1 MLDPG
6 SFDTLPEEIVR
17 IFQEL
22 EDAVIADI
30 CRRLRQEGYITATAE
45 IRISSLLGI
54 GMSDAGIRQ
63 AITKA
68 LGISEAK
75 LEELY
80 QAAAKESQRFDAEVY
95 KRRGQEAVK
104 PEDNDRLQTAI
115 RAQAAQTQ
123 GEFDNFTGSLGFSVL
138 QAGRRV
144 FLPVSE
150 GYQHALNRAQVEII
164 SGQSPLEAMKRA
176 VRELA
181 KSGLRTVDYASGRH
195 DQLDVAVRRATV
207 TGLHQVSDKV
217 SDEDQELF
225 ESPLVEVSAHG
236 GARDTGSGFENHK
249 RWQGKVY
256 YWREKDRWGRH
267 DLAGKYP
274 DFVRTTGYGDVRGF
288 GGANCRHSKRVF
300 VEGVSRRMY
309 TTQHL
314 KTIDKPPFA
323 YKGIIYSA
331 YEATQRQRELERMQR
346 YYKRILIGYDA
357 AGIKPDDKDY
367 QDAAIRLQVASQE
380 YRAFS
385 AAAGLIRQPERA
397 QVEGFGRG
405 QAARARTAAIK
416 SSKSG

>member
-1 MLDPG
+1 MLDPR
-6 SFDTLPEEIVR
+6 SFDNFPEEIVK

-22 EDAVIADI
+22 EDYVISDI

-45 IRISSLLGI
+45 IRISSLLSI

-68 LGISEAK
+68 LGISEGK
-75 LEELY
+75 LEEMYL
-80 QAAAKESQRFDAEVY
+80 QAAKESQRFDDEVY
-95 KRRGQEAVK
+95 QRRGQEAIK
-104 PEDNDRLQTAI
+104 PEDNDRLQMAI

-123 GEFDNFTGSLGFSVL
+123 GEFDNLTGSLGFSLL
-138 QAGRRV
+138 QAGKRIFVPAAETYR
-144 FLPVSE
+144 
-150 GYQHALNRAQVEII
+150 HALNRAQVEII
-164 SGQSPLEAMKRA
+164 SGINPLEAMKRA
-176 VRELA
+176 ARELA

-236 GARDTGSGFENHK
+236 GARDTGSGIENHK

-256 YWREKDRWGRH
+256 YWREKDKWGRH
-267 DLAGKYP
+267 DLARKYP

-300 VEGVSRRMY
+300 VEGVSQRMY
-309 TTQHL
+309 TAQQL
-314 KTIDKPPFA
+314 RAIDKPPFA
-323 YKGIIYSA
+323 YKGVTYTA
-331 YEATQRQRELERMQR
+331 YQATQRQRELERIQR
-346 YYKRILIGYDA
+346 QYKRILVGYDA
-357 AGIKPDDKDY
+357 AGIPPEDKDY
-367 QDAAIRLQVASQE
+367 QDAAIRLQAISQE
-380 YRAFS
+380 YKAFS

-397 QVEGFGRG
+397 QVAGFGRG
-405 QAARARTAAIK
+405 QSARARAAARAPKA
-416 SSKSG
+416 